1 MKASVSRR
9 SRRIQG
15 TIVLL
20 LALPV
25 VPARLAG
32 QQDADAHEA
41 LTMAP
46 VPRAEYVSD
55 GRRDP
60 FVPLTGTH
68 VSSQDGEPRL
78 EQLDLTGIFVG
89 APGNSLVVLEDAA
102 RRGHFVRVG
111 ETLGNAR
118 LLAILD
124 DAAVFEIDDY
134 GIVRRDTLHLLPDSS
149 PAPRPT
155 ERNPEDG
162 DPEPEE
168 GT

>member
-1 MKASVSRR
+1 MRASVPRH
-9 SRRIQG
+9 SRRIQS
-15 TIVLL
+15 TILLL
-20 LALPV
+20 LALPAA
-25 VPARLAG
+25 PARLAG
-32 QQDADAHEA
+32 QQDADAHEI
-41 LTMAP
+41 LSMAP

-68 VSSQDGEPRL
+68 LSSQDGEPRL

-89 APGNSLVVLEDAA
+89 APGNSLVVLEDGT

-134 GIVRRDTLHLLPDSS
+134 GIVRRDTLYLLPDRV
-149 PAPRPT
+149 PAPPPA
-155 ERNPEDG
+155 EGNPEDG
-162 DPEPEE
+162 DPEE